1 MGSSPDS
8 ASPPDGNRS
17 ATASSKTGEATEDD
31 SGISGNKSAR
41 RPLRIGLW
49 EPGVTEIQAE
59 LEAAMSE
66 GEVWIVGPD
75 SNPLEI
81 HAVDCLV
88 ADCSGIDAQAAS
100 VYETIR
106 GTYPKKPL
114 VVVTRGTNEAQR
126 EQIADSEYTAH
137 VPRTEAGLPVPLVI
151 ARCKRL
157 AKRPLSETES
167 DEPEVRSPTTTQTLS
182 LWLLWG
188 VAVLTY
194 GVGDFV
200 TTIIA
205 VYFVQGLGESNPFVL
220 FLLNEFGIRGLFAL
234 KIAVFVIA
242 VGINLSFRKQGD
254 WLGYYGPPVF
264 VALLGT
270 LLTVSNLLAIMSA

>member
-1 MGSSPDS
+1 M
-8 ASPPDGNRS
+8 AAPPD
-17 ATASSKTGEATEDD
+17 TAAEASEP
-31 SGISGNKSAR
+31 KSVGQ

-49 EPGVTEIQAE
+49 ELGGTPVERELREELLDAE
-59 LEAAMSE
+59 LSVIC
-66 GEVWIVGPD
+66 GG
-75 SNPLEI
+75 SNPLEV

-88 ADCSGIDAQAAS
+88 ADCSGPDTAAAT

-106 GTYPKKPL
+106 DSYPTTPL
-114 VVVTRGTNEAQR
+114 VVITRGLNDAQR
-126 EQIADSEYTAH
+126 EEIADAEHTAH
-137 VPRTEAGLPVPLVI
+137 VPRTDTGIPVPLVI

-157 AKRPLSETES
+157 ANRPLAET
-167 DEPEVRSPTTTQTLS
+167 DTAPEPEELSPTVTQTVS

-205 VYFVQGLGESNPFVL
+205 VYFVEGLGESNPLVVL
-220 FLLNEFGIRGLFAL
+220 LLNQFGIRGLFAL
-234 KIAVFVIA
+234 KIVVFVIA
-242 VGINLSFRKQGD
+242 VGINLGFRKRGD
-254 WLGYYGPPVF
+254 RLGYYGPPVF

-270 LLTVSNLLAIMSA
+270 LLTVSNLLAINSA